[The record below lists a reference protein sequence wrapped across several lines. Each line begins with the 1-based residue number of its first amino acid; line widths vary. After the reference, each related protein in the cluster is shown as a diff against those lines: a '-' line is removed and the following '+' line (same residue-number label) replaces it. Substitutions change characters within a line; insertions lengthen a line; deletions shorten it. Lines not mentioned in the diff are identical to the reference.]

1 MFITFEG
8 IEGCGKT
15 TQAKL
20 LAVYLSQ
27 KGESVSITREPGW
40 GALGKLIRRMILEEQ
55 NLDLHPL
62 AELCLFCADRA
73 QHVKDYIKPKLDAGE
88 IVICDRYT
96 DSTIVYQGYGRKL
109 ELNFVRRLATESAI
123 NIKPDLTILL
133 NIPVR
138 LALSRLESRGK
149 NTKIDDEPI
158 DFHESIRNGYMFLAE
173 NEPHR
178 IKVVD
183 ADRSIE
189 EINSEVNKLVDEFL
203 SQKNP

>member
-15 TQAKL
+15 TQARL
-20 LAVYLSQ
+20 LAEYLSQ

-109 ELNFVRRLATESAI
+109 ELNFVRRLAAESAV
-123 NIKPDLTILL
+123 NIKPNLTILL
-133 NIPVR
+133 NLPVR
-138 LALSRLESRGK
+138 LALSRLDSRGK
-149 NTKIDDEPI
+149 NTKIDHEPI
-158 DFHESIRNGYMFLAE
+158 EFHESIRNGYMFLAE
-173 NEPHR
+173 NEPYR

-183 ADRSIE
+183 ADRGIE
-189 EINSEVNKLVDEFL
+189 EISEEINKLVDEFL